1 MASTGKEMD
10 NKLGFFRARGI
21 SALVLALAISP
32 AYGQVYKWQDSQG
45 RVHYSDSPP
54 KAHHSYREVTSE
66 LPHVHRMEPL
76 RRGPMTS
83 TYSSRPDTRTT
94 PSARSRAVDG
104 SYYHDLPSYRASQ
117 SQGHCDWY
125 RAELDR
131 IQKQLRGG
139 YKENTGNRLSERR
152 RELSENLYRECRDR

>member
-1 MASTGKEMD
+1 MD
-10 NKLGFFRARGI
+10 NKVEFFRARGV
-21 SALVLALAISP
+21 SALILAFAISP

-76 RRGPMTS
+76 RRSPMTS
-83 TYSSRPDTRTT
+83 TYSRPDTQTT
-94 PSARSRAVDG
+94 PSARSRIVDR
-104 SYYHDLPSYRASQ
+104 SYDQDLPSHRASH
-117 SQGHCDWY
+117 SQERCDWY
-125 RAELDR
+125 RAELER

-139 YKENTGNRLSERR
+139 YREGTGNRLRERR
-152 RELSENLYRECRDR
+152 RELSEKLYRECRD